1 MAVILDTNALSA
13 FVDGDN
19 KLLKIIE
26 RQAELALPV
35 IVLGEYLYGIRRSRL
50 RIRYEEWL
58 RTNLDLFDLLSVGR
72 STANFY
78 AEIRREQRNS
88 GQPIP
93 SNDIW
98 IAALA
103 REHRF
108 PIVTRDGHFQ
118 SVDGLRI
125 LAW

>member
-1 MAVILDTNALSA
+1 VAVILDTNALSA
-13 FVDGDN
+13 FVDGNN
-19 KLLKIIE
+19 KILKIIG
-26 RQAELALPV
+26 RQPELALPV
-35 IVLGEYLYGIRRSRL
+35 IVLGEYLYGIRQSRL

-78 AEIRREQRNS
+78 AEIRREQKNA
-88 GQPIP
+88 GKPIP

-108 PIVTRDGHFQ
+108 PIVTRDAHFQ
-118 SVDGLRI
+118 SVDGLRV

>member
-1 MAVILDTNALSA
+1 VAVILDTNALSA
-13 FVDGDN
+13 FIDGDN

-35 IVLGEYLYGIRRSRL
+35 IVLGEYLYGLRRSRL

-78 AEIRREQRNS
+78 AEIRTELRNS

-103 REHRF
+103 ENTASR
-108 PIVTRDGHFQ
+108 
-118 SVDGLRI
+118 S
-125 LAW
+125 

>member
-19 KLLKIIE
+19 KILKIIG
-26 RQAELALPV
+26 RQPELALPV
-35 IVLGEYLYGIRRSRL
+35 IVLGEYLYGIRQSRL

-58 RTNLDLFDLLSVGR
+58 QTNLDLFDLLSVGQ

-78 AEIRREQRNS
+78 AEVRRELKNS
-88 GQPIP
+88 GKPIP

-108 PIVTRDGHFQ
+108 PIVTRDAHFQ
-118 SVDGLRI
+118 TVDGLRI

>member
-1 MAVILDTNALSA
+1 VAVILDTNALSA

>member
-1 MAVILDTNALSA
+1 VAVILDTNALSA
-13 FVDGDN
+13 FIDGDN

-35 IVLGEYLYGIRRSRL
+35 IVLGEYLYGLRRSRL

-78 AEIRREQRNS
+78 AEIRTELRNS

-108 PIVTRDGHFQ
+108 PILTRDAHFR

>member
-1 MAVILDTNALSA
+1 VAVILDTNALSA

-19 KLLKIIE
+19 KILKIIS
-26 RQAELALPV
+26 RQPELALPV
-35 IVLGEYLYGIRRSRL
+35 IVLGEYLYGIRQSRL

-78 AEIRREQRNS
+78 AEIRTELRNS
-88 GQPIP
+88 RQPIP